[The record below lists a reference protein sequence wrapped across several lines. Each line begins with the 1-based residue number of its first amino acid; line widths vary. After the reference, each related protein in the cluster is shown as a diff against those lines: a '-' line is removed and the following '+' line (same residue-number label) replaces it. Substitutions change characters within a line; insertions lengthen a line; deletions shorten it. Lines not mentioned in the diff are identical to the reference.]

1 MVVDDNMDVDRALR
15 LLKVQKVP
23 SGVHLVKCTWL
34 SLCISE
40 KKLLD
45 VGTYSLLSPMR
56 SATWN
61 YINAF
66 FRNLL
71 FLPNVKKYVG
81 NKLFCPFRESEMGH
95 EDIPC
100 EKPRAENTAET
111 ASKKQDQVMQE
122 KPTHVVLNQHIPQ
135 T

>member
-1 MVVDDNMDVDRALR
+1 MDVDRALR
-15 LLKVQKVP
+15 LMKVQNVP

-45 VGTYSLLSPMR
+45 VGTYTLLSPMR
-56 SATWN
+56 SVTLSN
-61 YINAF
+61 INAF

-71 FLPNVKKYVG
+71 FLPNVKKYFG
-81 NKLFCPFRESEMGH
+81 NKLFCPFRESEMGR

-100 EKPRAENTAET
+100 EKPRAENTAVT
-111 ASKKQDQVMQE
+111 APEKHDQVMQE
-122 KPTHVVLNQHIPQ
+122 KPTNVVLNQYIP
-135 T
+135 